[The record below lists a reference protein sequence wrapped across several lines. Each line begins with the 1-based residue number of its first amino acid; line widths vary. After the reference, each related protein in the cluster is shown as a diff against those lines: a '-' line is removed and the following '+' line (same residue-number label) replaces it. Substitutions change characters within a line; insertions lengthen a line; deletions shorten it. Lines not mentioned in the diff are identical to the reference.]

1 MLPKH
6 FYDLPP
12 QAMVDQIMGAGA
24 ASPAARQQMQAMLAR
39 GREEAP
45 RTVADGAAV
54 MRAVITQVIN
64 QNNISCSIALC
75 HVYRVQGLGW
85 GSGGR
90 KFVLGIKSWSG
101 GIGVS
106 LLAQAAR
113 EPDGEMR
120 RHIAGAI
127 VMHPGTFD
135 AAAISAAVGGLEV

>member
-1 MLPKH
+1 M
-6 FYDLPP
+6 
-12 QAMVDQIMGAGA
+12 
-24 ASPAARQQMQAMLAR
+24 
-39 GREEAP
+39 
-45 RTVADGAAV
+45 
-54 MRAVITQVIN
+54 
-64 QNNISCSIALC
+64 
-75 HVYRVQGLGW
+75 
-85 GSGGR
+85 GGR

-135 AAAISAAVGGLEV
+135 AAAISAAVGGLEVPFLLGWARDDAKVPYSWSRHFTAHRNVELVTYESGGHHNFDGA